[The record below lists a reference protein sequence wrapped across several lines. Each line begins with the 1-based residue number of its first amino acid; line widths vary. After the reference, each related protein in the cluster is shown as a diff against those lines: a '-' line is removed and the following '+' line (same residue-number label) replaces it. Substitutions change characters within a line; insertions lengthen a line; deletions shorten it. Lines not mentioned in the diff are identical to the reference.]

1 MTFTTV
7 GEVLA
12 EGFTNDELLSA
23 MGMYETDFDKVFLGG
38 YLNREEQ
45 LEYLHRA
52 RDLLRRSV
60 SWQLSL

>member
-1 MTFTTV
+1 MMNFYQPWV
-7 GEVLA
+7 
-12 EGFTNDELLSA
+12 
-23 MGMYETDFDKVFLGG
+23 MYETDFDKVFLGG

>member
-7 GEVLA
+7 EEVLA
-12 EGFTNDELLSA
+12 EGFTNGELISA

-45 LEYLHRA
+45 LDYLYKARA
-52 RDLLRRSV
+52 LLRRDV
-60 SWQLSL
+60 S